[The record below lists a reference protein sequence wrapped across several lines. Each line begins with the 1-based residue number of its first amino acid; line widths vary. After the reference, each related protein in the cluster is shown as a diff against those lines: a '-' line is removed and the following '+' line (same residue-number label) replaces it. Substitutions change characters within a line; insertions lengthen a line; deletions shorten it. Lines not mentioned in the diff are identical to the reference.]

1 MGPAWLPTRSAPSSP
16 DRRRDIPQV
25 TVITLTG
32 DQAGLAVRGLVAPL
46 AEVAAA
52 AFAAP
57 PWSETPTQARR
68 LAVRMLEDAQRPGFT
83 VSLAFTGAGTGLA
96 GFGYG
101 LRRPPAPGLG
111 GDCLPFPDA
120 DPFEFCE
127 LAIKPAARGIG
138 AGRALHNAVLRASGP
153 QPRWLVT
160 HPAAEPAV
168 RLYQT
173 SGWQVRRV
181 FASNTNGSSRLLMT
195 RDR

>member
-1 MGPAWLPTRSAPSSP
+1 MGPASLPTRSAPSSP
-16 DRRRDIPQV
+16 DRQRRIPQV
-25 TVITLTG
+25 AVIALTG
-32 DQAGLAVRGLVAPL
+32 DQAGLAVRGLAAAL

-57 PWSETPTQARR
+57 PWSETPAQARR

-101 LRRPPAPGLG
+101 LRRPPAPGTG

-120 DPFEFCE
+120 EPFEFCE
-127 LAIKPAARGIG
+127 LAIRPSARGLG
-138 AGRALHNAVLRASGP
+138 AGRALHDAILQASGP

-168 RLYQT
+168 RLYQS

-181 FASNTNGSSRLLMT
+181 FASSTDGSSRLLMT